1 MLSLSKHEDKPAHD
15 AQASPAMPEL
25 TRARALRVFVPFAF
39 GYFLSYLGRVVNA
52 VLAPH
57 LIAEFALDAADLG
70 FLTSVYF
77 LAFAAFQLPLGILL
91 DRFGPRRI
99 NAGLILIA
107 ALGAF
112 LFGAADGVADLTVG
126 RALMGLGVSACLM
139 APFTAYRLW
148 FPDARVALANG
159 LLMACGGLGAIA
171 GTTPVEFGIELSGWR
186 GVLALY
192 ALAAVA
198 ASALMFFVVPERGRT
213 AAPPPISRQLRELAG
228 ILADPLFV
236 RVAGATTVILGTFV
250 GLQSLW
256 IGPWLADVAGL
267 DGPDVADHLFRV
279 ALGMA
284 VGYAGMGV
292 IADRLA
298 RWRVSTQAV
307 ALAATLGLLVTQGA
321 IIVLPPAAAGPLWI
335 LFTFLGAS
343 NVLWYSA
350 LYRSFPVEMAG
361 RAATALNVF
370 VFLGIFACQWGVGAI
385 VNLWPR
391 GPSGAYP
398 AEAYQAA
405 FTVLLALE
413 LAGVGWYLF
422 WRKARF
428 RV

>member
-1 MLSLSKHEDKPAHD
+1 
-15 AQASPAMPEL
+15 MPEL
-25 TRARALRVFVPFAF
+25 TRTLALRVFVPFAF

-57 LIAEFALDAADLG
+57 LIAAFGLGAADLG

-99 NAGLILIA
+99 EAGLILVA

-112 LFGAADGVADLTVG
+112 LFGAADGLAGLTAG

-148 FPDARVALANG
+148 FPAARVALANG

-171 GTTPVEFGIELSGWR
+171 GTVPVEIALGLAGWR
-186 GVLALY
+186 GVLVLY
-192 ALAAVA
+192 GLAVVA
-198 ASALMFFVVPERGRT
+198 AAALMFLVVPEGGRAET
-213 AAPPPISRQLRELAG
+213 PPSLAQQLRELVG
-228 ILADPLFV
+228 ILGDPLFV
-236 RVAGATTVILGTFV
+236 RVAGATLVIQGTFI

-256 IGPWLADVAGL
+256 VGPWLADAVGL
-267 DGPDVADHLFRV
+267 KGAAVADYLFWI

-292 IADRLA
+292 AADRLA
-298 RWRVSTQAV
+298 RLRVPTATV
-307 ALAATLGLLVTQGA
+307 ALAATIGLLATQAA
-321 IIVLPPAAAGPLWI
+321 IIVLPPALAAPLWI
-335 LFTFLGAS
+335 LFTFLGSS

-350 LYRSFPVEMAG
+350 LYQSFPVEMAG

-370 VFLGIFACQWGVGAI
+370 VFLGIFACQWGVG
-385 VNLWPR
+385 VVVDFWPR
-391 GPSGAYP
+391 DAAGAYP
-398 AEAYQAA
+398 AEAYRAA
-405 FTVLLALE
+405 FAALLAVE
-413 LAGVGWYLF
+413 LLGIGWYLF
-422 WRKARF
+422 KRRAKF
-428 RV
+428 RG

>member
-1 MLSLSKHEDKPAHD
+1 
-15 AQASPAMPEL
+15 MPEL
-25 TRARALRVFVPFAF
+25 TRTLALRVFVPFAF

-57 LIAEFALDAADLG
+57 LIAEFELSAADLG

-99 NAGLILIA
+99 EAGLILFA

-112 LFGAADGVADLTVG
+112 LFGAADGLAGLTLG
-126 RALMGLGVSACLM
+126 RGLMGLGVSACLM

-171 GTTPVEFGIELSGWR
+171 GTVPVEIGIELIGWR

-192 ALAAVA
+192 ALAVVA
-198 ASALMFFVVPERGRT
+198 AAASVFFVVPEGGRS
-213 AAPPPISRQLRELAG
+213 AAPPSLAQQLRELAG
-228 ILADPLFV
+228 ILRDPLFV
-236 RVAGATTVILGTFV
+236 RVAGATLVIQGTFIGV
-250 GLQSLW
+250 QSLW
-256 IGPWLADVAGL
+256 VGPWLADAAGL
-267 DGPDVADHLFRV
+267 KGAAIADYLFLI

-292 IADRLA
+292 VADRLA
-298 RWRVSTQAV
+298 RLGVPTATV
-307 ALAATLGLLVTQGA
+307 ALAATLGLLATQGA
-321 IIVLPPAAAGPLWI
+321 IVVLPPKIAAPLWI
-335 LFTFLGAS
+335 LFTFLGSS

-350 LYRSFPVEMAG
+350 LYQSFPVEMAG

-370 VFLGIFACQWGVGAI
+370 VFLGIFACQWGVGVV
-385 VNLWPR
+385 VNFWPR
-391 GPSGAYP
+391 DAGGAYP
-398 AEAYQAA
+398 AEAYRAA
-405 FTVLLALE
+405 FAVLLAIE
-413 LAGVGWYLF
+413 VAGIGWYVLKS
-422 WRKARF
+422 RAKF
-428 RV
+428 RA

>member
-1 MLSLSKHEDKPAHD
+1 
-15 AQASPAMPEL
+15 MPGPI
-25 TRARALRVFVPFAF
+25 RALVLRVFAPFAF

-57 LIAEFALDAADLG
+57 LTAEFDLGAADLG

-99 NAGLILIA
+99 DAGLLLVA
-107 ALGAF
+107 ASGAL
-112 LFGAADGVADLTVG
+112 LFGAADGLAGLTSG

-148 FPDARVALANG
+148 FPPARVALANG

-171 GTTPVEFGIELSGWR
+171 GTVPIEVGLGLVGWR

-192 ALAAVA
+192 ALAVVA
-198 ASALMFFVVPERGRT
+198 AAALVFWVVPEGGRAGLT
-213 AAPPPISRQLRELAG
+213 PRAINGAPLTGRAEGPPPTLARLIGELAG
-228 ILADPLFV
+228 ILRDPLFV
-236 RVAGATTVILGTFV
+236 RVAGATLAIQGTFI

-256 IGPWLADVAGL
+256 VGPWLADVAGL
-267 DGPDVADHLFRV
+267 GRPAVADQLFLI
-279 ALGMA
+279 ALGMT
-284 VGYAGMGV
+284 VGYASMGV
-292 IADRLA
+292 VADRLA
-298 RWRVSTQAV
+298 RLGVATATV
-307 ALAATLGLLVTQGA
+307 ALAATIGLLATQAA
-321 IIVLPPAAAGPLWI
+321 IVVLPPRIAQPLWI
-335 LFTFLGAS
+335 LFTFFGSS

-350 LYRSFPVEMAG
+350 LYQSFPVEMAG

-370 VFLGIFACQWGVGAI
+370 VFLGIFACQWGVG
-385 VNLWPR
+385 VVVDLWER

-405 FTVLLALE
+405 FALLLAVE
-413 LAGVGWYLF
+413 LVGLGWYLLKS
-422 WRKARF
+422 RAKF
-428 RV
+428 R

>member
-1 MLSLSKHEDKPAHD
+1 MLELSLS
-15 AQASPAMPEL
+15 L
-25 TRARALRVFVPFAF
+25 ALRVFAPFAF

-57 LIAEFALDAADLG
+57 LVAEFALGAADLG

-99 NAGLILIA
+99 DTGLMLVA

-112 LFGAADGVADLTVG
+112 LFGAADGIAGLTLG

-148 FPDARVALANG
+148 FPATRVALANG
-159 LLMACGGLGAIA
+159 LLMACGGLGAVA
-171 GTTPVEFGIELSGWR
+171 GTVPVEAALGPAGWR
-186 GVLALY
+186 GVLVLY
-192 ALAAVA
+192 ALAVVA
-198 ASALMFFVVPERGRT
+198 AAAAVFFGVPEGGRA
-213 AAPPPISRQLRELAG
+213 AAPPSLARQIRELAG
-228 ILADPLFV
+228 ILRDPLFV
-236 RVAGATTVILGTFV
+236 RVAGATIAIQGTFI

-256 IGPWLADVAGL
+256 LGPWLADAAGL
-267 DGPDVADHLFRV
+267 EGSAVADYLFWI

-284 VGYAGMGV
+284 VGYASMGV

-298 RWRVSTQAV
+298 RLGVATATV
-307 ALAATLGLLVTQGA
+307 ALAATIGLLATQGA
-321 IIVLPPAAAGPLWI
+321 IVVLPPKIAAPLWI
-335 LFTFLGAS
+335 LFAFLGAS

-350 LYRSFPVEMAG
+350 LYQSFPVEMAG

-370 VFLGIFACQWGVGAI
+370 VFLGIFACQWGVGG
-385 VNLWPR
+385 VVDLWPR

-398 AEAYQAA
+398 AEAYQTA
-405 FTVLLALE
+405 FALLLAVE
-413 LAGVGWYLF
+413 LVGLGWYLLR
-422 WRKARF
+422 RKAKF
-428 RV
+428 RA